1 MSKLSDLIE
10 LLKNTSSTK
19 AKQEILEQNKD
30 NISLRMLFYAT
41 LDPMINY
48 YIRGT
53 GIDADPMFTV
63 ENLRELTDADI
74 STVITVLDGRAK
86 TGHAARDW
94 IQSLMCE
101 LVPEDRQLLRLM
113 LNRDLDC
120 KVAGGLVNRVWKNLI
135 FEYPCLL
142 AKELDEKRAEE
153 LVKENHEEYI
163 VQLKA
168 DGGRCNG
175 INRVG
180 SVSFFSRNGN
190 ALTTH
195 GVFDEIMKHFEGY
208 MIDGEL
214 LVIKDGDTKNRQTG
228 NGIFNKAVRGTI
240 SAEEAATFHFVVWDM
255 VPLDCFD
262 KCFDDTPYSVR
273 LNNLS
278 EKIRNIGHNIQISL
292 IDTKFVK
299 TLDEVTDYYKQ
310 AVSEGHEG
318 AILKLPSLKWEDSRS
333 KDMLKLKEIKECDL
347 LCVGTIPH
355 KKNPELVGSLILSSF
370 EGTMVTQCG
379 SGLTDEDRAKDPSEF
394 LGKIFS
400 VEYNAIIKARDSEIY
415 SLFLPRV
422 KMLRLDKTE
431 ADPFSKL

>member
-30 NISLRMLFYAT
+30 NVTLKMLFYAT

-48 YIRGT
+48 YIRGD

-63 ENLRELTDADI
+63 EDLRELTEADI
-74 STVITVLDGRAK
+74 RTIIAVLDSRSK

-94 IQSLMCE
+94 LRSIMCE
-101 LVPEDRQLLRLM
+101 LVPEDRQILRMM

-120 KVAGGLVNRVWKNLI
+120 KVADGLVNRVWKNLI

-175 INRVG
+175 INRAG
-180 SVSFFSRNGN
+180 SVTFYSRSGN
-190 ALTTH
+190 VLTTH
-195 GVFDEIMKHFEGY
+195 GVFDEIMKHFEGF

-214 LVIKDGDTKNRQTG
+214 LVVKDGDLKNRQTG

-240 SAEEAATFHFVVWDM
+240 SEAEAATFHFVVWDM
-255 VPLDCFD
+255 IPIECFD
-262 KCFDDTPYSVR
+262 KCLDETPYSVR

-310 AVSEGHEG
+310 AVANGHEG
-318 AILKLPSLKWEDSRS
+318 AILKLPSLKWEDTRS

-347 LCVGTIPH
+347 LCIGTIPH
-355 KKNPELVGSLILSSF
+355 KKNPDLIGSLILSSF
-370 EGTMVTQCG
+370 EGKMVTQCG
-379 SGLTDEDRAKDPSEF
+379 SGLDDDDRAKKPEEF
-394 LGKIFS
+394 IGKIFT
-400 VEYNAIIKARDSEIY
+400 VEYNAIIKARDKEIY